1 MTDQVI
7 YDRGY
12 RPYQGP
18 RTGSDGARWAV
29 YKEGILRVF
38 GLGRKARRKVFPWT
52 LMAIALV
59 AAGVFVGI
67 HWLIG
72 DLTESLRQGVP
83 SYGELFDFYSWISI
97 LFIALAGPQLLIPDR
112 VQGVLSVYFS
122 RPLPVEAYLAS
133 KAGAFATVVASIY
146 LVPQLMLHL
155 GLAFI
160 AREGFFS
167 YLGANLDVLW
177 KVPATIMA
185 FVALHG
191 AVALALS
198 SLIGRTGMAAA
209 AYLGLLLAGRAV
221 ADTVATVEFTGSRW
235 MTLLALDHHPRIIR
249 DSLFN
254 PTVTYPAEAVGF
266 QTWMSALVIAVAVG
280 IAAWV
285 MLRRYQRLA

>member
-18 RTGSDGARWAV
+18 RAGPVGARRAV
-29 YKEGILRVF
+29 YKEGIQRVF
-38 GLGRKARRKVFPWT
+38 GLGRKARRKVFPWS
-52 LMAIALV
+52 LMTIALI
-59 AAGVFVGI
+59 AAGVFVAI

-72 DLTESLRQGVP
+72 DIAESLREGVP

-122 RPLPVEAYLAS
+122 RPLPVEGYLVA
-133 KAGAFATVVASIY
+133 KAGAYGTVVASIY
-146 LVPQLMLHL
+146 LVPQVMLHL

-160 AREGFFS
+160 ARQGFLS

-177 KVPATIMA
+177 KVPSTILA

-191 AVALALS
+191 ALALTLS
-198 SLIGRTGMAAA
+198 SLMNRTGLAAS
-209 AYLGLLLAGRAV
+209 AYLGLLVAGRII
-221 ADTVATVEFTGSRW
+221 ADTVVSAQFTGARW

-249 DSLFN
+249 DHLF
-254 PTVTYPAEAVGF
+254 TTTITYPAEAVGF
-266 QTWMSALVIAVAVG
+266 QTWVSVLVIAGAVLVG
-280 IAAWV
+280 AWI
-285 MLRRYQRLA
+285 MRLRYRRLA